1 MGVRINGGGNIP
13 GRIDKEDSKNEVGSW
28 YVVFVN
34 VWIQG
39 FDDAKVE
46 SNKVASTNIQRLS
59 IVSSIIQ
66 GQANKI
72 KKKIRPQKSH

>member
-34 VWIQG
+34 V
-39 FDDAKVE
+39 
-46 SNKVASTNIQRLS
+46 
-59 IVSSIIQ
+59 
-66 GQANKI
+66 
-72 KKKIRPQKSH
+72 